1 MTHAS
6 QAVAH
11 QLSNRQKGEHVLQSV
26 VAASCI
32 FTQGLHLHA
41 AEASQQR
48 YIPPAAR
55 TAPQGIGQLSQL
67 ERRVRGLLN
76 RMSDSN
82 LPGIAA
88 DVVMLAEQEG
98 ERAVA
103 DAITAELLQVHCFL
117 FMTTAWSFRITSWKV
132 SLRQGC

>member
-1 MTHAS
+1 MHHTL
-6 QAVAH
+6 
-11 QLSNRQKGEHVLQSV
+11 QLLHGSRIL
-26 VAASCI
+26 
-32 FTQGLHLHA
+32 TRGLHLYA
-41 AEASQQR
+41 AEASHQR
-48 YIPPAAR
+48 YVPPAAR
-55 TAPQGIGQLSQL
+55 TAAQGTGQLSQL

-103 DAITAELLQVHCFL
+103 DAITAELLQV
-117 FMTTAWSFRITSWKV
+117 
-132 SLRQGC
+132 Q

>member
-1 MTHAS
+1 MA
-6 QAVAH
+6 Q
-11 QLSNRQKGEHVLQSV
+11 QLSNRCTIPCSHFFAQGPHLY
-26 VAASCI
+26 AAA
-32 FTQGLHLHA
+32 T
-41 AEASQQR
+41 SQQR
-48 YIPPAAR
+48 YVPPAAR
-55 TAPQGIGQLSQL
+55 TAAQGIGQLGQL

-103 DAITAELLQVHCFL
+103 DAITAELLQV
-117 FMTTAWSFRITSWKV
+117 
-132 SLRQGC
+132 Q